1 VKADKILENA
11 AWLKDE
17 KGISVDGVGFQSHET
32 MSWPSTA
39 DLETAIGKF
48 ENAGYKVKIS
58 ELDVTVYDDY
68 STGSFVPS
76 PQVEFT
82 PELAQKQ
89 AKRFADLFA
98 LYRKKKARSAA
109 SPSGACPTT
118 QTWLDNRPG
127 AESQRLSL
135 ALRRRPRA
143 QSRPRRDHEFLSCP
157 GLPAWSECR
166 SQRVVTAPDVER
178 AIHTVSAWSRRG

>member
-1 VKADKILENA
+1 ML

-17 KGISVDGVGFQSHET
+17 KGISVDGVASEHET

-48 ENAGYKVKIS
+48 ET
-58 ELDVTVYDDY
+58 LVTGEDQRARRHVYDDY

-98 LYRKKKARSAA
+98 LYRKKKGEIS
-109 SPSGACPTT
+109 SVTFWGLSDD
-118 QTWLDNRPG
+118 QTWLDKRPVPNRNDYPF
-127 AESQRLSL
+127 

-143 QSRPRRDHEFLSCP
+143 QSRPRRDHEFLSCRACRP
-157 GLPAWSECR
+157 GPNAVASGL
-166 SQRVVTAPDVER
+166 
-178 AIHTVSAWSRRG
+178 